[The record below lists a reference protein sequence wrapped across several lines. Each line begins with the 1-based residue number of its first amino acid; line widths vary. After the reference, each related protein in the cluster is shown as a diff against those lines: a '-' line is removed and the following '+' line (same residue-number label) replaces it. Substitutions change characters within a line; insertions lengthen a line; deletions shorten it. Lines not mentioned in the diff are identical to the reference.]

1 MYSLVL
7 ILHSW
12 LRWVALVAGVGAT
25 LAAQADRS
33 SRAERADRW
42 GFALI
47 MALDLQMLLGLLL
60 YFVVSPNMAAIRDHF
75 GEAMQNRALRFWAV
89 EHVTMMF
96 AALVIAHVGRVL
108 GRRAPTPE
116 AKRTRLLICFGLATL
131 AMFAAVP
138 WPGLPYGRPLLRI
151 S

>member
-1 MYSLVL
+1 
-7 ILHSW
+7 
-12 LRWVALVAGVGAT
+12 
-25 LAAQADRS
+25 
-33 SRAERADRW
+33 
-42 GFALI
+42 
-47 MALDLQMLLGLLL
+47 
-60 YFVVSPNMAAIRDHF
+60 
-75 GEAMQNRALRFWAV
+75 
-89 EHVTMMF
+89 MMF